1 VPMTQESGEWDV
13 ASGRL
18 PDDEVRNNFQDVRP
32 PYTPHQAAVEADRCY
47 FCHDAPCV
55 TACPTGIDVPMFIR
69 QIATGNVDGSARTIL
84 NSNILGGMC
93 ARVCPTETLCE
104 EACVRNL
111 AEDQPVAIGRLQRH
125 AVDALME
132 TGDHPFVRAAS
143 TGQRVAVVGAGPAGL
158 ACAHALAV
166 LGHDV
171 DLLDAGAK
179 PGGLNEFGIAAY
191 KTVDNFAQREVAWVL
206 SVGGITLNSGV
217 RLGTD
222 CSLAQLRQDYDAVF
236 LGLGLPKANALGLD
250 GEELEGV
257 TDAIGFIANLRQ
269 AEDLSAIPVGRRVV
283 VIGGGMTAIDAAAQS
298 KLLGAEEVT
307 MVYRGGP
314 DRMKASDHEQ
324 EFVQTRGVLIRHWA
338 QPHRLIGENGR
349 LTGVEFLSTRPE
361 GAGDSGVPAGET
373 FTLAADMLFQAIGQ
387 SFDPAPFGDDDPPA
401 LSDGRIGVD
410 DDRRT
415 SLLDVWAGGD
425 CVAGGDDLTVSAVE
439 DGKVAAASIHRFLS
453 EASHG

>member
-1 VPMTQESGEWDV
+1 MTQDSGNWNV

-18 PDDEVRNNFQDVRP
+18 SEEDYRQNFQDVRP

-125 AVDALME
+125 AVDALLE
-132 TGDHPFVRAAS
+132 TGDHPFVRAAL
-143 TGQRVAVVGAGPAGL
+143 TGKKVAVVGAGPAGL

-166 LGHDV
+166 QGHDV
-171 DLLDAGAK
+171 DLLDGGAK

-191 KTVDNFAQREVAWVL
+191 KTVDNFAQREVAWIL
-206 SVGGITLNSGV
+206 SIGGITLKSGV

-222 CSLAQLRQDYDAVF
+222 CSLAQLRKNYDAVF
-236 LGLGLPKANALGLD
+236 LGLGLPTANALNLEGKD
-250 GEELEGV
+250 LEGV
-257 TDAIGFIANLRQ
+257 ADAIGFIADLRQ
-269 AEDLSAIPVGRRVV
+269 AQDLSTIPIGRRVV

-314 DRMKASDHEQ
+314 ARLKASEHEQ
-324 EFVQTRGVLIRHWA
+324 QFVQTRGVLIRHWA
-338 QPHRLIGENGR
+338 QPQRLIGENGR
-349 LTGVEFLSTRPE
+349 LTEVEFVSTRPE
-361 GAGDSGVPAGET
+361 DAGDSGVPAGET

-387 SFDPAPFGDDDPPA
+387 SFDSSAFGDADPPD

-410 DDRRT
+410 SDRQT
-415 SLLDVWAGGD
+415 SLPDVWAGGD

-453 EASHG
+453 EDSHG